1 MISRLLENDG
11 LNGAKIAS
19 NTNYEGSVII
29 AYYLKAKYYGTP
41 KPRMP
46 EDDLVE
52 ELKRNGINYYF
63 VWDAAKV
70 ENAALKKTK
79 ELRAEDRSLSV
90 YSVKY

>member
-29 AYYLKAKYYGTP
+29 AYYLKSKYYGTP

-70 ENAALKKTK
+70 ENAALKITK
-79 ELRAEDRSLSV
+79 EWRAEDRSLSV